1 MLFSCK
7 DDDAKRQAETIKT
20 AKLNDSIL
28 KVISENWRFNIAPL
42 NPKVEERLSGWNEW
56 QQFNDELAQKPV
68 GSLNAYREKTKTL
81 VTKTELLKTGLPA
94 FFDKPQVR
102 SRISVLDTRMKS
114 LYTYI
119 SLDIIPEKKVIQLI
133 GEITHEVTSLQNQM
147 NELIILNEVP
157 KEMGEDEMLKA
168 MDTVRMA
175 NPDMM
180 PQPPANTP
188 SIRPGFGMPG
198 ANRNRR

>member
-7 DDDAKRQAETIKT
+7 DDDAKRQAETVKT

-188 SIRPGFGMPG
+188 SKRPGFGMPG

>member
-7 DDDAKRQAETIKT
+7 DDDTKRQAETIKT

-28 KVISENWRFNIAPL
+28 KVIRENWKFNIPPL
-42 NPKVEERLSGWNEW
+42 NPKVEERLSGWSEW

-81 VTKTELLKTGLPA
+81 VTKTELLKTGLPL

-119 SLDIIPEKKVIQLI
+119 SLDMIPDKKVVQLI

-180 PQPPANTP
+180 PQPQANTP
-188 SIRPGFGMPG
+188 TTRPGFGMP
-198 ANRNRR
+198 RKP

>member
-28 KVISENWRFNIAPL
+28 KIISENWRFNIAPL

-188 SIRPGFGMPG
+188 STRPGFGMSG
-198 ANRNRR
+198 ANRNHR